1 MANAVSEDGPAH
13 HSTTTASASIAPDS
27 QTRTVRPSPPRRT
40 FLDSFRHR
48 VRTKVLVLLCLMYLI
63 TYMDRVNISTAAPFI
78 KEDLGLDNT
87 QLGLALAAFSIPYA
101 FFQIFGGIL
110 GDKFGPRRVLFAV
123 GLVWATATML
133 TGFAVGLISL
143 FAARL
148 ALGFGEG
155 ASFPTATTAMA
166 KWLPLERRAFGQG
179 ITHAFARIGNAIA
192 PLAVAALIALW
203 NWRLAFFVFGVIS
216 LLWAFAWVV
225 SYRDRPAD
233 HPKMTEEELA
243 ELTADQQR
251 DARPPVPWKM
261 MFARILPVTFVDFCY
276 GWMLWV
282 YLTWI
287 PSFFHESYG
296 LELKK
301 FALFSALVLVG
312 GVVGDTVGGVLSDY
326 LLRRTGSLK
335 IARRAVLVVGLLG
348 SFVFILPT
356 LFTHHLAL
364 TTVCLGVAFFLL
376 ELTNPVIW
384 SIPMDIAPN
393 HAGTAGGLMNTGF
406 GIAGIVSPIVFGHLI
421 DATGTF
427 VASFTLSAAL
437 LVIGGVAALWIDPT
451 KRLPDISAGVP
462 AKAG

>member
-1 MANAVSEDGPAH
+1 MSDPVTGDGPAQQGG
-13 HSTTTASASIAPDS
+13 TTTATSGSYGT
-27 QTRTVRPSPPRRT
+27 TRTVRPSAPRRT
-40 FLDSFRHR
+40 FLESFRHR

-78 KEDLGLDNT
+78 KDDLGLNNT

-110 GDKFGPRRVLFAV
+110 GDKFGPRKVLFIV
-123 GLVWATATML
+123 GLMWALATL
-133 TGFAVGLISL
+133 CTGFAVGLVSL

-179 ITHAFARIGNAIA
+179 ITHAFARVGNAIA
-192 PLAVAALIALW
+192 PLAVAGLIALW

-216 LLWAFAWVV
+216 LLWAFAWVLY
-225 SYRDRPAD
+225 YRDRPAD
-233 HPKMTEEELA
+233 HPKMTDDELA
-243 ELTADQQR
+243 ELTTDQQR
-251 DARPPVPWKM
+251 DARPPVPWKK

-301 FALFSALVLVG
+301 FALFSALVLIG
-312 GVVGDTVGGVLSDY
+312 GVVGDMVGGILSDY

-348 SFVFILPT
+348 SFAFILPT
-356 LFTHHLAL
+356 LFIHELAL
-364 TTVCLGVAFFLL
+364 TTVCLGIAFFLL

-406 GIAGIVSPIVFGHLI
+406 GIAGIISPIIFGHLI
-421 DATGTF
+421 DVTGSF
-427 VASFTLSAAL
+427 VASFSLSAAL
-437 LVIGGVAALWIDPT
+437 LVVGGLAALWIDPT
-451 KRLPDISAGVP
+451 NRLPDVSVSEP
-462 AKAG
+462 AKVG

>member
-1 MANAVSEDGPAH
+1 MADPVTADGTTRPSGT
-13 HSTTTASASIAPDS
+13 STAQTASYGM
-27 QTRTVRPSPPRRT
+27 TRTVRPPTPRRT
-40 FLDSFRHR
+40 FLESFRHR
-48 VRTKVLVLLCLMYLI
+48 VRTKVLVMLCLMYLI

-78 KEDLGLDNT
+78 KHDLSLNNT

-110 GDKFGPRRVLFAV
+110 GDKFGPRKVLFTV
-123 GLVWATATML
+123 GLVWALATL
-133 TGFAVGLISL
+133 CTGFAVGLVSL
-143 FAARL
+143 FGARL

-166 KWLPLERRAFGQG
+166 KWLPIERRAFGQG
-179 ITHAFARIGNAIA
+179 ITHAFARIGNALA
-192 PLAVAALIALW
+192 PLAVAGLIALY
-203 NWRLAFFVFGVIS
+203 NWRLAFWVFGVIS
-216 LLWAFAWVV
+216 LFWAFAWLFY
-225 SYRDRPAD
+225 YRDRPAD
-233 HPKMTEEELA
+233 HPKMTDDELA
-243 ELTADQQR
+243 ELTTDQQR

-261 MFARILPVTFVDFCY
+261 LFVRILPVTFVDFCY

-301 FALFSALVLVG
+301 FALFSALVLIG
-312 GVVGDTVGGVLSDY
+312 GVVGDTVGGILSDY

-348 SFVFILPT
+348 SFGFIVPT
-356 LFTHHLAL
+356 LFIHQLAW
-364 TTVCLGVAFFLL
+364 TTVCLAVAFFLL

-406 GIAGIVSPIVFGHLI
+406 GIAGIVSPIIFGYLI
-421 DATGTF
+421 DQTGSF
-427 VASFTLSAAL
+427 VWSFSLSAAL
-437 LVIGGVAALWIDPT
+437 LVVGGLAALWIDPT
-451 KRLPDISAGVP
+451 KRLPDITANVP
-462 AKAG
+462 AKVG

>member
-1 MANAVSEDGPAH
+1 MADPVKADGPAQQGGA
-13 HSTTTASASIAPDS
+13 TTVPSPPHGG
-27 QTRTVRPSPPRRT
+27 TRTVRISGPRRT
-40 FLDSFRHR
+40 LYESFRHR
-48 VRTKVLVLLCLMYLI
+48 VRSKVLVLLCLMYLI

-78 KEDLGLDNT
+78 KEDLGLNNT
-87 QLGLALAAFSIPYA
+87 KLGLALAAFSIPYA

-110 GDKFGPRRVLFAV
+110 GDKFGPRKVLTIV
-123 GLVWATATML
+123 GLMWALATL
-133 TGFAVGLISL
+133 CTGFAVGLVSL

-179 ITHAFARIGNAIA
+179 ITHAFARIGNAVA
-192 PLAVAALIALW
+192 PLAVAGLIALW

-216 LLWAFAWVV
+216 LLWTIAWAIY
-225 SYRDRPAD
+225 YRDKPRD
-233 HPKMTEEELA
+233 HPKMTDEELA
-243 ELTADQQR
+243 ELTTDQQQ
-251 DARPPVPWKM
+251 DARPPVQWKKL
-261 MFARILPVTFVDFCY
+261 FARILPVTFVDFCY

-301 FALFSALVLVG
+301 FALFSALVLIG
-312 GVVGDTVGGVLSDY
+312 GVVGDMVGGIVSDY
-326 LLRRTGSLK
+326 LLKRTGSLK

-348 SFVFILPT
+348 SFVFIVPT
-356 LFTHHLAL
+356 LLIHELWL
-364 TTVCLGVAFFLL
+364 TTVCLAVAFFLL

-406 GIAGIVSPIVFGHLI
+406 GIAGIVSPIIFGHLI
-421 DATGTF
+421 DVTGSF

-437 LVIGGVAALWIDPT
+437 LVVGGLAALWIDPT
-451 KRLPDISAGVP
+451 KRLPDVSPSVP
-462 AKAG
+462 AKVG